1 MQYRINPRNGD
12 RLSVL
17 GYGCMRFTRKNG
29 SIDQEKAEK
38 EMARGLELGI
48 NYFDT
53 AWRYPGNE
61 VAVGKFLAKGHREE
75 IFLATKMPQYKLKKE
90 SDADRFFHE
99 ELERLQTDYI
109 DYYLMHMLSDFRSWE
124 RLKSLNIREW
134 IAEKKASGAVR
145 QIGFSYHGG
154 TEDFLKILDDYDW
167 DFCQIQYNYIDEHGQ
182 AGAEGL
188 KRAAEKGL
196 PVIIMEPLRGGRL
209 ADQMPAKAA
218 AVFKAAEPS
227 RSPADWGLRWLF
239 NQPEVTVVL
248 SGMNSL
254 SQIGENAAAA
264 SDTAPHSLG
273 PKEMA
278 VYEKAKEILRQSV
291 KVPCTGCG
299 YCVPCPHGVD
309 IPTCFH
315 SYNTMAADGWF
326 TGLREYFMCT
336 TMKQKSGAASAC
348 VGCGKCEKSCPQQL
362 PIRRHLAEVKRDME
376 RLPYHA
382 AKKIAYL
389 IMRF

>member
-12 RLSVL
+12 RLSLL

-29 SIDQEKAEK
+29 VIDQEKAEK
-38 EMARGLELGI
+38 EMAFALSLGV

-61 VAVGKFLAKGHREE
+61 VSVGKFLAKGHRKE

-90 SDADRFFHE
+90 ADADRFFNE

-124 RLKSLNIREW
+124 RLKALNIREW

-182 AGAEGL
+182 AGVEGL

-209 ADQMPAKAA
+209 ADRMPAKAA
-218 AVFKAAEPS
+218 AVFKAADPS

-239 NQPEVTVVL
+239 DQPEVTVVL
-248 SGMNSL
+248 SGMNSMN
-254 SQIGENAAAA
+254 QIGENAAAA
-264 SDTAPHSLG
+264 SETSPHSLSQ
-273 PKEMA
+273 EELV
-278 VYEKAKEILRQSV
+278 VYQKVREVLRETV

-315 SYNTMAADGWF
+315 SYNTFAADGWY
-326 TGLREYFMCT
+326 TGLKEYFMCT
-336 TMKQKSGAASAC
+336 TMKQRSGAASAC
-348 VGCGKCEKSCPQQL
+348 VGCGKCEKNCPQQL

-376 RLPYHA
+376 RQPYHA
-382 AKKIAYL
+382 AKKIAHL